1 MKIADSD
8 THLTVH
14 LSPWE
19 KLASLRGDLRIPVQD
34 VTSAAVD
41 HQPLRAV
48 SRKLKLG
55 IRIPGYRYLATSD
68 RGRHFIAVR
77 RGEPALHLT
86 LRGVRTREVTLSTPD
101 ADRLAR
107 RLTKPSA

>member
-1 MKIADSD
+1 MKIVESD

-19 KLASLRGDLRIPVQD
+19 KLASLHGDLHIPLQD

-41 HQPLRAV
+41 PQPLPSAFGSFKV
-48 SRKLKLG
+48 GL
-55 IRIPGYRYLATSD
+55 RIPGYRYLATSD
-68 RGRHFIAVR
+68 RRRHFIAVR

-86 LRGVRTREVTLSTPD
+86 LRGMRTTEVTVSTPD

-107 RLTKPSA
+107 HLAETPA